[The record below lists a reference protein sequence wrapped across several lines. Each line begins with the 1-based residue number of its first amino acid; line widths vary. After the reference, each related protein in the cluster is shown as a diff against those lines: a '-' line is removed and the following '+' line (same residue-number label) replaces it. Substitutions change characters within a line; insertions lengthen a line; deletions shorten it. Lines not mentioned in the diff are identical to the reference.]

1 VSEAGGRTPSHRRLR
16 RWVIGLSVVIVVSL
30 LMVGA
35 VLGYWYLYLLA
46 PAGNPFDRGPFL
58 VALGERSAALAWSL
72 PGQSTVK
79 LLAVSPDGQVVV
91 ADGGSFSGLT
101 PGTRYAWT
109 ASIDGT
115 GRASGSF
122 QTAPVNLARPVTF
135 AVIGDYG
142 AGNAQE
148 WAVMRTIAAEDPA
161 IVLSA
166 DDNSYLLS
174 LPQLLDRNIFQPL
187 HDLMASARLWA
198 TEGEHDLFLRDGAYT
213 TQALHLPGTGGRY
226 VTGYGPIQ
234 IVALGLE
241 ADTSA
246 ISFARQA
253 LAAPGYQARV
263 ILVHRPIQPGNPILP
278 VLRRAH
284 VVAIFA
290 GHLHRYERRVVG
302 GVDEF
307 TVGTSGEGPGAAQ
320 FTRASPDAAIS
331 IENYGSLR
339 VVLSARQ
346 ATYTYVDMTGN
357 VLDRFTEPLPPA

>member
-1 VSEAGGRTPSHRRLR
+1 MSGAGGRTPSRRRLR
-16 RWVIGLSVVIVVSL
+16 RWVIGLSVLSAASL
-30 LMVGA
+30 LMVGG

-58 VALGERSAALAWSL
+58 VGLGERSAALAWSL
-72 PGQSTVK
+72 PGHRTVR
-79 LLAVSPDGQVVV
+79 LLAVSPAGQVVV
-91 ADGGSFSGLT
+91 ANGGAFSRLT

-122 QTAPVNLARPVTF
+122 QTAPINLTQPVTF

-148 WAVMRTIAAEDPA
+148 WAVMRTVTAEDPA

-166 DDNSYLLS
+166 GDNSYLLS

-213 TQALHLPGTGGRY
+213 TEALHLPGTGGRY

-234 IVALGLE
+234 IVALGLQ
-241 ADTSA
+241 ADAGA
-246 ISFARQA
+246 IPFARQA
-253 LAAPGYQARV
+253 LAEPGYQARL

-278 VLRRAH
+278 VLHSAH
-284 VVAIFA
+284 VIAIFA
-290 GHLHRYERRVVG
+290 GHLHRYERRMVG
-302 GVDEF
+302 GVEEF

-331 IENYGSLR
+331 IENYGSLH

-346 ATYTYVDMTGN
+346 AAYAYVDMTGN